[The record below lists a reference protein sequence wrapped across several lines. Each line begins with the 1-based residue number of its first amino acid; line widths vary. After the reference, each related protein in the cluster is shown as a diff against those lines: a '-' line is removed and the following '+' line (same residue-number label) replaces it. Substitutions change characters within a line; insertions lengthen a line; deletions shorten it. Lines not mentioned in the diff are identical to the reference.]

1 MLFFLLQCKN
11 VITKIQRRI
20 DKEGQQIIPLL
31 TDLWKRTESPG
42 SSAGNT
48 LLDLRKIELR
58 VDRLEYNGVMDLIAD
73 VQVMLKGGMQ
83 YFGFSHEV

>member
-1 MLFFLLQCKN
+1 MQCKN

-31 TDLWKRTESPG
+31 TDLWKKTESSR
-42 SSAGNT
+42 SSAGNN

-58 VDRLEYNGVMDLIAD
+58 VDQLEYNEVNDLIAD
-73 VQVMLKGGMQ
+73 VQLMLKSGMQ
-83 YFGFSHEV
+83 HFGFSHEVS